1 MEPSTPT
8 TPSWARA
15 TVGEVVQQQQQQ
27 HEAAPPTKKGDWP
40 WQSMLDATAALSTA
54 NKDERCFE
62 CGWTLASALSA
73 AEGSSHGG
81 DEGKLRILSRHP
93 ALQANDAGRTYLCSR
108 CARSDKYELLSTKE
122 AQRRFRLKRKGAS
135 ELLRQVPHIR
145 VGSSKKYW
153 VHHLQW
159 VADCSQALAGPDDDD
174 VIVDGAEDVAKAA
187 HQPATKQRQQQN
199 DDSTKRKKRARTAS
213 AQHHGA
219 AASPW
224 EMALAMSGVIMPV
237 TLTMSGSCSQAP
249 VSHQDPLPREQV
261 GVEHQQQQ
269 DNDDEAA
276 RAEAF
281 LAQFRYTDL
290 FGHLEAAC
298 WAAPSFD
305 WPSTGE
311 SDCLG
316 LIAESMS
323 VCAPPPHQ
331 TLADAVGGV
340 LEDCEASCTSTPLY
354 TDDNGPGDEE
364 DSDSEDSED
373 VLSAHEVKQR
383 AAQRKVE
390 LDQIRRDVR
399 LEHLFSAMKRLDRGP
414 CHADADADADADA
427 KCNDDDEDSDSN
439 GNDRSTTHEEMFDWI
454 SSRAGAQRQEA
465 LHAFVAGRWKELDE
479 RCGGMG
485 PCEVERMAAYLSHN
499 PLRPQ
504 QEGPAAAAPTD
515 EDGPLHSEHYHFETH
530 VALH

>member
-1 MEPSTPT
+1 
-8 TPSWARA
+8 
-15 TVGEVVQQQQQQ
+15 
-27 HEAAPPTKKGDWP
+27 
-40 WQSMLDATAALSTA
+40 MLDATAALSTA

-62 CGWTLASALSA
+62 CGWTLASALSV
-73 AEGSSHGG
+73 AEGSSHN

-93 ALQANDAGRTYLCSR
+93 ALQANDAGRAYLCSR

-135 ELLRQVPHIR
+135 ELLRQVPHVR

-159 VADCSQALAGPDDDD
+159 VADCSQALAGPDDD
-174 VIVDGAEDVAKAA
+174 VVVDSAEDVAKAA
-187 HQPATKQRQQQN
+187 PQPATKQRQQS
-199 DDSTKRKKRARTAS
+199 DDSSKRKKRARTAS

-249 VSHQDPLPREQV
+249 VSHQDTLPRESQP
-261 GVEHQQQQ
+261 QQQQ
-269 DNDDEAA
+269 PDNDDEAA
-276 RAEAF
+276 KAEAF

-290 FGHLEAAC
+290 FGHLEAVS

-316 LIAESMS
+316 LVAESMS
-323 VCAPPPHQ
+323 VCAPVPH
-331 TLADAVGGV
+331 TLADVVGGP

-373 VLSAHEVKQR
+373 VLSAQEVKLR

-414 CHADADADADADA
+414 CHADADADADADG
-427 KCNDDDEDSDSN
+427 KCNGDDEDSAIN
-439 GNDRSTTHEEMFDWI
+439 GNDRSTTHEEIFDWI

-485 PCEVERMAAYLSHN
+485 PCEVERMAAYLSLN
-499 PLRPQ
+499 PLQPQ
-504 QEGPAAAAPTD
+504 QEGPAAEAAAVVPTE
-515 EDGPLHSEHYHFETH
+515 EDGPLRADRHPFETL
-530 VALH
+530 VSLH